1 MSIILP
7 MVQTKTKTT
16 SAARERI
23 VETATELFYRNGYQ
37 STGINE
43 VIEKS
48 GVAKATFYSHFPS
61 KDMLFEVCLKLIS
74 EREIAFIND
83 AIRNSGNDALK
94 RFMSVIRTL
103 EPWANQTNL
112 RGCAFMNV
120 ASEIPNPHNPLRKV
134 GVRLYDQI
142 RIKVAD
148 LTKELIASDRQRYGH
163 LSVNE
168 VTIRY
173 MLFFAGA
180 VSFSELYHEV
190 SHIQD
195 AVKAVGDLVEVKAG

>member
-1 MSIILP
+1 
-7 MVQTKTKTT
+7 MVQANAKQS

-23 VETATELFYRNGYQ
+23 VETATDLFYRQGYQ

-43 VIEKS
+43 IIEKS

-61 KDMLFEVCLKLIS
+61 KDELFEVCLKLIS
-74 EREIAFIND
+74 QREIAFIT
-83 AIRNSGNDALK
+83 DALHAAGSDPLQ

-103 EPWANQTNL
+103 EPWAHITNL

-120 ASEIPNPHNPLRKV
+120 ASEIPDPNSMLRKV

-142 RIKVAD
+142 TKLVAE
-148 LTKELIASDRQRYGH
+148 LTRELIESDPARYGH
-163 LSVNE
+163 LSANE
-168 VTIRY
+168 VSTRY

-180 VSFSELYHEV
+180 VSFAELYHDI

-195 AVKAVGDLVEVKAG
+195 AEKAVADLVAGPER